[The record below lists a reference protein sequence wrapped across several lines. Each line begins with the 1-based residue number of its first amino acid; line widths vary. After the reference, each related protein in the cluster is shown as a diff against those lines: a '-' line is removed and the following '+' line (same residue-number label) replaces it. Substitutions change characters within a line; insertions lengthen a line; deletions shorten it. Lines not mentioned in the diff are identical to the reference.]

1 MQAVVLVTTGSK
13 VVPGPAGPVSRR
25 TPGGRAMSA
34 IDDVLEKNAAF
45 AAAYEDLDPPRLP
58 RKRLAVIAC
67 MDSRLDIYQML
78 GLEEGDAHVIRNAG
92 GVVTEDTIRSL
103 VISQR
108 IGGTREIMLMHNTE
122 CGMLT
127 FKDDE
132 LKRQVESETGTEVPF
147 EFQAFSDLEEQVRRS
162 VARIRE
168 SLLLVHKDAIRGFV
182 YEVRTGRLR
191 EVR

>member
-1 MQAVVLVTTGSK
+1 
-13 VVPGPAGPVSRR
+13 
-25 TPGGRAMSA
+25 MSA
-34 IDDVLEKNAAF
+34 IDAVLEKNAAF
-45 AAAYEDLDPPRLP
+45 AAAYKDLDPPRPP

-67 MDSRLDIYQML
+67 MDSRLDIYKML

-108 IGGTREIMLMHNTE
+108 VGGTREIMVVHNTE

-127 FKDDE
+127 FQDDE
-132 LKRQVESETGTEVPF
+132 LKRQVENETGAELPF
-147 EFQAFSDLEEQVRRS
+147 ALHAFSDPEDQVHRS
-162 VARIRE
+162 VASIRE
-168 SLLLVHKDAIRGFV
+168 SPFLVHKDTIRGFV

-191 EVR
+191 EAG

>member
-1 MQAVVLVTTGSK
+1 
-13 VVPGPAGPVSRR
+13 
-25 TPGGRAMSA
+25 MSA

-45 AAAYEDLDPPRLP
+45 AAAYKDLDPPRPP
-58 RKRLAVIAC
+58 RRRLAVIAC
-67 MDSRLDIYQML
+67 MDSRLDIYKML

-108 IGGTREIMLMHNTE
+108 VGGTREMMVMHNTE

-127 FKDDE
+127 FQDDE
-132 LKRQVESETGTEVPF
+132 LKRQVESETGAELPF
-147 EFQAFSDLEEQVRRS
+147 TFHAFSDLEDQVHRS

-168 SLLLVHKDAIRGFV
+168 SPFLVHKDTIRGFV
-182 YEVRTGRLR
+182 YEVPTGRLR
-191 EVR
+191 EVG

>member
-1 MQAVVLVTTGSK
+1 MT
-13 VVPGPAGPVSRR
+13 
-25 TPGGRAMSA
+25 A
-34 IDDVLEKNAAF
+34 IDDVLEKNAGF
-45 AAAYEDLDPPRLP
+45 AAAYQDLDPPRPP

-103 VISQR
+103 IISQR
-108 IGGTREIMLMHNTE
+108 IGGTREIMVIHNTE

-127 FKDDE
+127 FQDDE
-132 LKRQVESETGTEVPF
+132 LKRQVESETGAEPPF
-147 EFQAFSDLEEQVRRS
+147 DFHAFSDLEEQVRRS

-168 SLLLVHKDAIRGFV
+168 SPLLVHKDAVRGFV
-182 YEVRTGRLR
+182 YDVRTGRLG

>member
-1 MQAVVLVTTGSK
+1 
-13 VVPGPAGPVSRR
+13 
-25 TPGGRAMSA
+25 MSA

-45 AAAYEDLDPPRLP
+45 AAAYEDLDPPRPP

-67 MDSRLDIYQML
+67 MDSRLDIYKML

-108 IGGTREIMLMHNTE
+108 VGGTREIMLMHNTE

-127 FKDDE
+127 FQDDD
-132 LKRQVESETGTEVPF
+132 LKRQVEGETGAEVPF
-147 EFQAFSDLEEQVRRS
+147 EFHAFSDLGEQVRRS

>member
-1 MQAVVLVTTGSK
+1 
-13 VVPGPAGPVSRR
+13 
-25 TPGGRAMSA
+25 MSA

-45 AAAYEDLDPPRLP
+45 AATYEDLDPPRPP

-67 MDSRLDIYQML
+67 MDSRLDIYKML

-103 VISQR
+103 VISQNV
-108 IGGTREIMLMHNTE
+108 GGTREIMLMHNTE

-127 FKDDE
+127 FQDDE
-132 LKRQVESETGTEVPF
+132 LKRQVENETGAEVPF
-147 EFQAFSDLEEQVRRS
+147 EFHAFSDLEEQARRS
-162 VARIRE
+162 VVRIRE
-168 SLLLVHKDAIRGFV
+168 SPFLVHKDAIRGFV